1 MAFNS
6 QNKQYI
12 DVKEKK
18 FRFTKVKTAHFI
30 PYNHVQT

>member
-1 MAFNS
+1 MSFNS

-18 FRFTKVKTAHFI
+18 FRFTEVKTAHCV
-30 PYNHVQT
+30 PYNHVQI